1 MHRIELTIVGKGHQQ
16 ILNSDFYKEPDSV
29 MVNTITR
36 DDCKKF
42 CDLTEET
49 NNIVLIFM
57 NYITSCDNMFY
68 GSNNI
73 TKIDMSNF

>member
-1 MHRIELTIVGKGHQQ
+1 M
-16 ILNSDFYKEPDSV
+16 
-29 MVNTITR
+29 NTITR
-36 DDCKKF
+36 DDCKNF